1 MPPSLH
7 DLELPPEPLPVMV
20 WWLAAFALVLFL
32 VARSFFKYLLM
43 PTRCTAQATGKV
55 IGYSHFTMGASGYA
69 PPRVQYEV
77 NGVTYV
83 ARGPLYSSYRTVTRS
98 APWLHNRMRRPVDD
112 KLKTD
117 QVFRMDYDTNS
128 AVSVKAP
135 ALEMF
140 PIGGTIPVF
149 YDPKRPK
156 LAYVERFPHLRWV
169 FWLSFSFAVACFV
182 TGIVLGVCLNG
193 NATYVSPTG
202 ESVRVEND
210 FFADNK
216 VKRVGES
223 SFVVEYYGDDIAQ
236 GDIITAEEYESD
248 MSSKGLTAT
257 SEEYLAKNRF
267 ELIQGELF
275 GDPGDSSVWYGR
287 SGDSYV
293 RIYAD
298 EWYRLYAILGTI
310 ELDGERV
317 AKTDTV

>member
-1 MPPSLH
+1 MDRVALFWM
-7 DLELPPEPLPVMV
+7 LYC
-20 WWLAAFALVLFL
+20 WAFALALFL

-43 PTRCTAQATGKV
+43 PTRCTAQTTGKI

-77 NGVTYV
+77 DGTTYV
-83 ARGPLYSSYRTVTRS
+83 VRGPLYSSYRTVTYS
-98 APWLHNRMRRPVDD
+98 APWLRNRMRRPVDD

-128 AVSVKAP
+128 AVSIKAP
-135 ALEMF
+135 APEMF
-140 PIGGTIPVF
+140 PIGSTLPVF
-149 YDPKRPK
+149 YDPAKPK

-169 FWLSFSFAVACFV
+169 FWLAFSFAVACFV
-182 TGIVLGVCLNG
+182 TGIIFGVCFNG

-210 FFADNK
+210 FFSEYK
-216 VKRVGES
+216 VKKVGES
-223 SFVVEYYGDDIAQ
+223 SFVVEFYGDDIAQ

>member
-1 MPPSLH
+1 MLYC
-7 DLELPPEPLPVMV
+7 
-20 WWLAAFALVLFL
+20 WAFALVLFL